1 MRVFFRVDEIILNFG
16 GLLDIIDLGILRV
29 ENEEEG
35 MAEKYPNGV
44 MGSFYVD
51 IYELVEDPSSDP
63 IISWN
68 KGNNGFVMCSQEER
82 IRSKI
87 LMPFY
92 CGKLCEFLSELSY
105 YGFRRVKKKA
115 GSGKLEFRNEDF
127 VRGQPKR
134 LKDMM
139 LKASRKR
146 KAKFRAQQATKDAV
160 DRLQL
165 QSLHV

>member
-1 MRVFFRVDEIILNFG
+1 
-16 GLLDIIDLGILRV
+16 
-29 ENEEEG
+29 

-63 IISWN
+63 LISWS
-68 KGNNGFVMCSQEER
+68 KRNNGFVMCSQEER

-87 LMPFY
+87 LLPFY
-92 CGKLCEFLSELSY
+92 CDKLSEFLSELSY
-105 YGFRRVKKKA
+105 YGFRRVKTKA
-115 GSGKLEFRNEDF
+115 GSGVVLEFRNEDF
-127 VRGQPKR
+127 VKGQPER

-139 LKASRKR
+139 IKASRKR
-146 KAKFRAQQATKDAV
+146 RAKSRAQQAAKDAV

-165 QSLHV
+165 QRLRI